1 MNHTPELG
9 VVREDGLL
17 VLTLNRPAKHNA
29 FSFEMLESL
38 EAELEKASTDAE
50 VRAVILTGAG
60 KQAFSAGMDLALLFE
75 HISSGPTGA
84 QLRKVQHELQTLFG
98 VLEQLEKPTIAAIEG
113 HCVGGGF
120 ELALA
125 CDLRVGSSASSY
137 GFPEAKLGVLPDL
150 GGTTRL
156 TRLVGPAIAKEWIFT
171 CRSYPAVRALE
182 LGLINELVV
191 PGDALSRA
199 KDLAREVM
207 SNGPLAIAWAKK
219 IIDRGQGMSLED
231 SLLLEQYAMSELLP
245 SNEVQEGVK
254 AYLEKRAPKFR

>member
-1 MNHTPELG
+1 MSHPELT
-9 VVREDGLL
+9 VAREDGLL
-17 VLTLNRPAKHNA
+17 VLTLNRPQKHNA
-29 FSFEMLESL
+29 FSFEMLERL
-38 EAELEKASTDAE
+38 EAELEKASLDDA

-60 KQAFSAGMDLALLFE
+60 QAAFSAGMDLALLFE
-75 HISSGPTGA
+75 HVSSSPTGP
-84 QLRKVQHELQTLFG
+84 QLRKVQHELQTLFS
-98 VLEQLEKPTIAAIEG
+98 VLERLEKPTIAAIEG

-125 CDLRVGSSASSY
+125 CDLRVASSAASF

-171 CRSYPAVRALE
+171 CRTYPSVRALE

-199 KDLAREVM
+199 RHLAKEILA
-207 SNGPLAIAWAKK
+207 NGPLAIAWAKR
-219 IIDRGQGMSLED
+219 IIDRGYGMSLED
-231 SLLLEQYAMSELLP
+231 SMLLEQYAMSEILP
-245 SNEVQEGVK
+245 SAEVKEGI
-254 AYLEKRAPKFR
+254 AAFLEKRAPQFR

>member
-1 MNHTPELG
+1 MTHELG
-9 VVREDGLL
+9 VAREDGML
-17 VLTLNRPAKHNA
+17 VLTLNRPQKHNA
-29 FSFEMLESL
+29 FSFEMLEML
-38 EAELEKASTDAE
+38 EAELEKASTDAD

-60 KQAFSAGMDLALLFE
+60 REAFSSGMDLALLFE
-75 HISSGPTGA
+75 HVSSQPTGA
-84 QLRKVQHELQTLFG
+84 QIRKVQHELQTLFG

-113 HCVGGGF
+113 YCVGGGF

-125 CDLRVGSSASSY
+125 CDLRVASSASSF
-137 GFPEAKLGVLPDL
+137 GLPEAKLGALPDL

-171 CRSYPAVRALE
+171 CRMYPSVRALE
-182 LGLINELVV
+182 LGIINELVV

-219 IIDRGQGMSLED
+219 IVDRGYGMSLED
-231 SLLLEQYAMSELLP
+231 SLQLEQYAMSEILP
-245 SNEVQEGVK
+245 SAELKEGVM
-254 AYLEKRAPKFR
+254 AFLEKRAPKFR